1 MWTLALDKRR
11 EWPAGTFAIEIE
23 FREPTLRDMRA
34 LPEIEMAKSFA
45 DGSTQYGV
53 DWSAVDA
60 WLRRLIRDDVKAGL
74 IDQLSPAEAE
84 RAKAALLGFFGV
96 AEVEKPRSVP
106 PTTSASEPASA
117 QTQID

>member
-1 MWTLALDKRR
+1 MWTLALDKQR
-11 EWPAGTFAIEIE
+11 EWPAGVFVNEIE

-34 LPEIEMAKSFA
+34 LPEIEMARSFA
-45 DGSTQYGV
+45 DGSSQYGV

-60 WLRRLIRDDVKAGL
+60 WLRRLLRDEVKSGL

-84 RAKAALLGFFGV
+84 RAKATLLGFFGV
-96 AEVEKPRSVP
+96 AEGEKPRSAP
-106 PTTSASEPASA
+106 PTTSASEPGSA